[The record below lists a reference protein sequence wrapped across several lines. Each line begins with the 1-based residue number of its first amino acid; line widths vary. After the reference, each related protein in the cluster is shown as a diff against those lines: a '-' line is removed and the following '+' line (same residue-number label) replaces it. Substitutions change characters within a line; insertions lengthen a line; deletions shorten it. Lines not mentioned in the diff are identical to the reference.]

1 MSRLRRVTDY
11 KITVTSLLIALGDKN
26 WNRPDSASLP
36 SNSAPMLFDV
46 SADGNQLLSNYLTD
60 VIETLIS
67 QLEGRARLL
76 IKKSATIAVF
86 MINNIA
92 YIESGV
98 RKSELWGVMSS
109 SSSPANGAKRIEF
122 HRKRFVE
129 MYLEGWKE
137 CAAYLMDV
145 TYIKGGNKMSLGSK
159 DKEAVKEKFKVGF
172 FPDIKVVSTN
182 LCQNFNTSFEE
193 LVQRHKQYNF
203 PEKDVRM
210 MLTKEISFIGPLY
223 GRFHDKYKDIMRDK
237 YIKYDRPTLDSTLA
251 SL

>member
-1 MSRLRRVTDY
+1 MSRLCRITDY

-46 SADGNQLLSNYLTD
+46 SADGNQLLSNYLID

-67 QLEGRARLL
+67 QLEGRARFL

-86 MINNIA
+86 MINNIS
-92 YIESGV
+92 YIESIV
-98 RKSELWGVMSS
+98 RRSELCGVMSS
-109 SSSPANGAKRIEF
+109 SNSVTNGVRRIES

-145 TYIKGGNKMSLGSK
+145 TYIKGGNKMGLGSK
-159 DKEAVKEKFKVGF
+159 DKEAAKEKFKVGVC
-172 FPDIKVVSTN
+172 P
-182 LCQNFNTSFEE
+182 
-193 LVQRHKQYNF
+193 
-203 PEKDVRM
+203 P
-210 MLTKEISFIGPLY
+210 
-223 GRFHDKYKDIMRDK
+223 
-237 YIKYDRPTLDSTLA
+237 A
-251 SL
+251 

>member
-92 YIESGV
+92 YIESVV

-109 SSSPANGAKRIEF
+109 TNGARRIES

-145 TYIKGGNKMSLGSK
+145 TYIKGGNKMGLGSK
-159 DKEAVKEKFKVGF
+159 DKEAVKEKFKV
-172 FPDIKVVSTN
+172 VV
-182 LCQNFNTSFEE
+182 CPNT
-193 LVQRHKQYNF
+193 
-203 PEKDVRM
+203 
-210 MLTKEISFIGPLY
+210 I
-223 GRFHDKYKDIMRDK
+223 
-237 YIKYDRPTLDSTLA
+237 
-251 SL
+251 